1 MKKAVICLFAF
12 TLIMSTDVLGNEY
25 IEPNYFDAYSM
36 VLNNN
41 EISINGQNSK
51 TENSCYEYNGCLMI
65 PLNTFFTTAGFKTS
79 IDYENGI
86 FTAKINDIDFY
97 IDNTNNTMSFGQ
109 YENRLIIPSVITEN
123 ECYIAFNDIC
133 DVMTYDDI
141 NGIVFL
147 YVGDDFGNILE
158 NHFKNNQNKKILKMS
173 VNSNDVE
180 FGKEQFFWNTKIYNS
195 NKNLMIPVRSLF
207 ETIYT
212 YSVITWDDNYK
223 RADIEFGNT
232 KIQLNYKNEKI
243 YVNSEE
249 IYLSESI
256 ELKNGSLY
264 ISLNSLREILS
275 LSKYDI
281 YWDKNKGVL
290 YLRI

>member
-1 MKKAVICLFAF
+1 
-12 TLIMSTDVLGNEY
+12 
-25 IEPNYFDAYSM
+25 
-36 VLNNN
+36 
-41 EISINGQNSK
+41 
-51 TENSCYEYNGCLMI
+51 
-65 PLNTFFTTAGFKTS
+65 
-79 IDYENGI
+79 
-86 FTAKINDIDFY
+86 
-97 IDNTNNTMSFGQ
+97 
-109 YENRLIIPSVITEN
+109 
-123 ECYIAFNDIC
+123 
-133 DVMTYDDI
+133 
-141 NGIVFL
+141 
-147 YVGDDFGNILE
+147 
-158 NHFKNNQNKKILKMS
+158 MS

-180 FGKEQFFWNTKIYNS
+180 FRKEQFFWNTKIYNS
-195 NKNLMIPVRSLF
+195 NKNLMIPVRNLF
-207 ETIYT
+207 ETIHP

-232 KIQLNYKNEKI
+232 KIQLDYKNEKI

-249 IYLSESI
+249 IYLSENI

>member
-1 MKKAVICLFAF
+1 MK
-12 TLIMSTDVLGNEY
+12 
-25 IEPNYFDAYSM
+25 M
-36 VLNNN
+36 VFL
-41 EISINGQNSK
+41 QLK
-51 TENSCYEYNGCLMI
+51 LMI
-65 PLNTFFTTAGFKTS
+65 L
-79 IDYENGI
+79 I
-86 FTAKINDIDFY
+86 FY

-109 YENRLIIPSVITEN
+109 YENKLIIPSVITEN

-195 NKNLMIPVRSLF
+195 NKNLMIPVRNLF
-207 ETIYT
+207 ETIYP

-223 RADIEFGNT
+223 RANIEFGNT

-249 IYLSESI
+249 IYLSENI

-264 ISLNSLREILS
+264 ISLNSLNKILD
-275 LSKYDI
+275 LYKYDI
-281 YWDKNKGVL
+281 YLDKNKGVL

>member
-1 MKKAVICLFAF
+1 
-12 TLIMSTDVLGNEY
+12 MSVELLDKTRKINKL
-25 IEPNYFDAYSM
+25 
-36 VLNNN
+36 LHNNN
-41 EISINGQNSK
+41 SN
-51 TENSCYEYNGCLMI
+51 M
-65 PLNTFFTTAGFKTS
+65 
-79 IDYENGI
+79 
-86 FTAKINDIDFY
+86 
-97 IDNTNNTMSFGQ
+97 
-109 YENRLIIPSVITEN
+109 VV
-123 ECYIAFNDIC
+123 FNDIC

-147 YVGDDFGNILE
+147 YVGDDFGNLLE

-180 FGKEQFFWNTKIYNS
+180 FRKEQFFWNTKIYNS
-195 NKNLMIPVRSLF
+195 NKNLMIPVRNLF
-207 ETIYT
+207 ETIHP

-232 KIQLNYKNEKI
+232 KIQLDYKNEKI

-249 IYLSESI
+249 IYLSENI

-264 ISLNSLREILS
+264 ISLNSLREIFS
-275 LSKYDI
+275 LYKYDI